1 MLVVLPA
8 ISWKE
13 KILWIKN
20 YLLSFCTLSWYG
32 ANLRTTTFFQL
43 TPFRSPLT
51 HPIYFGEVGKLL
63 TSATRTCSPLVDSVS
78 HAMPKKSVIT
88 CWAPMAA
95 CFGQSASTTNGRPQR
110 SQTANSID
118 LPWSV
123 QFAEACVRIRQKSSC
138 RCRGLRPPVAY
149 FIGSNGC
156 QWNPRVSNA
165 RARSREWSSSFLRQA
180 TSKKYAYAGNLRI
193 DKPRTHALITSD
205 SLDLH
210 EKDLETLPPILEIV
224 RSIDQFD
231 SSFRHFS
238 LWPSLAYPATRAVVL
253 TSLGYNL

>member
-78 HAMPKKSVIT
+78 HAMPKNPWLLGLQWLHALANQQVQPTVGPNGHNRQFDRPSLVSSVCRSVRMYTTKIELWVL
-88 CWAPMAA
+88 WAAA
-95 CFGQSASTTNGRPQR
+95 PRCVLHGLQR
-110 SQTANSID
+110 T
-118 LPWSV
+118 SV
-123 QFAEACVRIRQKSSC
+123 KPTGFECTGAIS
-138 RCRGLRPPVAY
+138 
-149 FIGSNGC
+149 
-156 QWNPRVSNA
+156 RVIVKF
-165 RARSREWSSSFLRQA
+165 SSSSDLK
-180 TSKKYAYAGNLRI
+180 KKYAYAGNLRI
-193 DKPRTHALITSD
+193 D
-205 SLDLH
+205 
-210 EKDLETLPPILEIV
+210 
-224 RSIDQFD
+224 
-231 SSFRHFS
+231 
-238 LWPSLAYPATRAVVL
+238 
-253 TSLGYNL
+253 